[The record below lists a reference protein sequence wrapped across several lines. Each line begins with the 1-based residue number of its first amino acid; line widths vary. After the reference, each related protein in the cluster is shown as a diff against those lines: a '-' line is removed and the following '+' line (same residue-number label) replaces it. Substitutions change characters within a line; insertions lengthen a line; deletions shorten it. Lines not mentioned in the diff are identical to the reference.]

1 MRTSAGFGE
10 ILDRKLAGDAVVL
23 GATGFEPDHSRV
35 PVFNP
40 LFLKVGAVPVFGCDV
55 SRATACFVYA
65 VQGLPAS
72 RPARPTRR
80 LTATQRIALDCL
92 RDLGASTLPDDF
104 TDAEAKRAFRL
115 LARRYHP
122 DRHPDADEGQRSHL
136 SREFDRITHAY
147 RQLVI
152 PQA

>member
-1 MRTSAGFGE
+1 MRTSAVFGE
-10 ILDRKLAGDAVVL
+10 ILDRKLASDAVVL

-40 LFLKVGAVPVFGCDV
+40 LFLKVGAVPVFNGDV
-55 SRATACFVYA
+55 CRATACFVYA

-72 RPARPTRR
+72 RPARAARR
-80 LTATQRIALDCL
+80 LTTAQRTALDCL
-92 RDLGASTLPDDF
+92 RDLGACTLPDDF

-122 DRHPDADEGQRSHL
+122 DRHPEADTAQRLHL
-136 SREFDRITHAY
+136 AREFDRLTHAY
-147 RQLVI
+147 RQLLSR
-152 PQA
+152 